1 MWKWVLFALA
11 SAFVGLEVAV
21 LLWVGRLIGIG
32 WTLAWIVVSALV
44 GMAMVRAAGMRGVM
58 RIHRRLRA
66 QELPTQE
73 LLDLALVLI
82 GGFLL
87 IAPGFVSD
95 ALGLLLLLAPVRWA
109 LRGLAAIIYGELV
122 PPAEPATRSAPEDVI
137 EIRAND

>member
-11 SAFVGLEVAV
+11 SAFVALEVAV

-32 WTLAWIVVSALV
+32 WTLAWIVFSSLL
-44 GMAMVRAAGMRGVM
+44 GIAMVRRAGMRGVM

-73 LLDLALVLI
+73 LLDLALVLL

-95 ALGLLLLLAPVRWA
+95 ALGLLLLLSPVRWA
-109 LRGLAAIIYGELV
+109 LRGLAALVYGELL
-122 PPAEPATRSAPEDVI
+122 PAAASPSRGAPDDVI